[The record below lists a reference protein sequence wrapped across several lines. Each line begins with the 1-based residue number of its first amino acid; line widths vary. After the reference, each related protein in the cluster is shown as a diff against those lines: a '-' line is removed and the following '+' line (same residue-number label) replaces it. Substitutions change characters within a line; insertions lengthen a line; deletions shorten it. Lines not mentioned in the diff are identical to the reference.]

1 MTFVRL
7 GKQEFF
13 VYPEKILKALQ
24 RAQANIHSGN
34 PAAAL
39 DDLAKAV
46 QKFPNGFDCW
56 MLLGQARGML
66 NDQASAEACFKKA
79 TTIQPK
85 NPDAWYNLGI
95 SFAMRGMHEQALSAY
110 SNAVNA
116 AANPHPDMLLNLGS
130 CFLQLDRYEEAI
142 AVFTDIAPPNDTSD
156 VWTLLGM
163 SYQGLDRYK
172 EALSAYLKAVER
184 GGGGYTLNLNLG
196 TCYDT
201 LGDYENAA
209 RYAEAALQFKPGDDV
224 ALCNLGLAC
233 FSTGDVARAMKVFA
247 QSASQAAVGCRLG
260 ILNYIDPANP
270 VMLKREH
277 EDAMRHLAGNPF
289 PVTPNPEMADG
300 SPLRIGFVSADF
312 REHPVA
318 FFLEGMLKHIDRSRF
333 KLFFYSGVR
342 KEDAVTARFH
352 SLGGEWRN
360 IFGRDDEV
368 LAGMVASDKIHI
380 LIDLAGLT
388 NGSRLAVFAR
398 RMAPVQ
404 ATYLGYSAT
413 TGVQA
418 MDYLLTDDVLDPQGQ
433 TEDHYTERLVRLGS
447 VFATYTPPAPDI
459 AVLPLPMLGHGFP
472 MFASFAQLR
481 KISPSTVKLWC
492 DVLKAVPLARMMV
505 MSKGLG
511 ATVTANNFRAQF
523 AAHGIGPA
531 RLILRDA
538 GLLHEYLEAHNDV
551 DLILDTAPWSG
562 HTTTLH
568 GLWMGVPTLTVA
580 GRHHAGRFSEMVLRS
595 VGLDGYIVAS
605 NDAFCQ
611 KLVGLADDPQ
621 ELVAFREQGRN
632 ILLNSDL
639 CNHAALARR
648 FEDACFGMWQ
658 EYASKCS
665 FLFAP
670 IGN

>member
-1 MTFVRL
+1 M
-7 GKQEFF
+7 
-13 VYPEKILKALQ
+13 YPEKILKALQ

-46 QKFPNGFDCW
+46 QKFPKGFDCW
-56 MLLGQARGML
+56 MLLGQAKGML

-79 TTIQPK
+79 TETLPG

-95 SFAMRGMHEQALSAY
+95 SFAMRGMYEQALPAY
-110 SNAVNA
+110 SRAVSVA
-116 AANPHPDMLLNLGS
+116 ASPHPDMLLDLGS
-130 CFLQLDRYEEAI
+130 CFLQLNQYEEAI
-142 AVFTDIAPPNDTSD
+142 RVLTRAVPLKDTNE
-156 VWTLLGM
+156 VWELLGM

-184 GGGGYTLNLNLG
+184 GGSGYTLNLNLG

-201 LGDYENAA
+201 LNDYANAA
-209 RYAEAALQFKPGDDV
+209 KHAETALQFKPGDEV

-233 FSTGDVARAMKVFA
+233 LSMGDVARAVKSFT
-247 QSASQAAVGCRLG
+247 QSASPAANGCSLMA
-260 ILNYIDPANP
+260 LNYIEPFDA

-277 EDAMRHLAGNPF
+277 EDAMRLVADNPF
-289 PVTPNPEMADG
+289 PLAQNPEATETC
-300 SPLRIGFVSADF
+300 PLRIGLVSADF

-318 FFLEGMLKHIDRSRF
+318 FFLEGMLKHIDRSRLNF
-333 KLFFYSGVR
+333 FFYSGVR
-342 KEDAVTARFH
+342 KEDAVTARFR

-360 IFGRDDEV
+360 IFGSDDEV
-368 LAGMVASDKIHI
+368 LAGMIASDKIHI

-388 NGSRLAVFAR
+388 NGSRLIAFAR

-418 MDYLLTDDVLDPQGQ
+418 MDYLLTDYVLDPPGQ
-433 TEDHYTERLVRLGS
+433 TEDHYTERLVRLGPTL
-447 VFATYTPPAPDI
+447 ATYTPPELDVAI
-459 AVLPLPMLGHGFP
+459 FPLPMLRHGFP

-481 KISPSTVKLWC
+481 KISPSTVELWC
-492 DVLKAVPLARMMV
+492 DALKAVPLARMMV
-505 MSKGLG
+505 MSKGLD
-511 ATVTANNFRAQF
+511 ATVTANNFRAKF
-523 AAHGIGPA
+523 AAHGIDPS
-531 RLILRDA
+531 RLILRGA
-538 GLLHEYLEAHNDV
+538 GSLREYLEAHNDI

-568 GLWMGVPTLTVA
+568 GLWMGVPTLTVP
-580 GRHHAGRFSEMVLRS
+580 GQHHAGRFSEMVLRAT
-595 VGLDGYIVAS
+595 GMDGYIVAS
-605 NDAFCQ
+605 SDGFCK
-611 KLVGLADDPQ
+611 KLVGLIGNPQ
-621 ELVAFREQGRN
+621 ELAALRESGRN
-632 ILLNSDL
+632 ILLHSSL

-658 EYASKCS
+658 EYVTGS
-665 FLFAP
+665 
-670 IGN
+670 GNKKQAG

>member
-1 MTFVRL
+1 M
-7 GKQEFF
+7 
-13 VYPEKILKALQ
+13 YPDKILKALQ

-46 QKFPNGFDCW
+46 QKFPKGFDCW
-56 MLLGQARGML
+56 MLLGQAKGML

-79 TTIQPK
+79 TEILPG

-95 SFAMRGMHEQALSAY
+95 SFAIRGMYEQALPAY
-110 SNAVNA
+110 SRAVSVA
-116 AANPHPDMLLNLGS
+116 ASPHPDMLLDLGS
-130 CFLQLDRYEEAI
+130 CFLRLNQYEEAI
-142 AVFTDIAPPNDTSD
+142 RVLTRAAPLKDTNE
-156 VWTLLGM
+156 VWEFLGM

-201 LGDYENAA
+201 LCDYVNAA
-209 RYAEAALQFKPGDDV
+209 KYAEAALQFKPGDDV
-224 ALCNLGLAC
+224 ALCNLGLAR
-233 FSTGDVARAMKVFA
+233 FSTGDIAHAVEAFT
-247 QSASQAAVGCRLG
+247 QSASPAANGCRLMA
-260 ILNYIDPANP
+260 LNYIEPFDP

-277 EDAMRHLAGNPF
+277 EDAMRLVADNPF
-289 PVTPNPEMADG
+289 PLAQNPGATKTC
-300 SPLRIGFVSADF
+300 PLRIGLVSADF

-318 FFLEGMLKHIDRSRF
+318 FFLEGMLKHIDRSRLD
-333 KLFFYSGVR
+333 LFFYSGVR

-360 IFGRDDEV
+360 IFGRADEV

-388 NGSRLAVFAR
+388 NGSRLAAFAR

-418 MDYLLTDDVLDPQGQ
+418 MDYLLTDDILDPPGQ
-433 TEDHYTERLVRLGS
+433 TEGHYTERLVRLGS
-447 VFATYTPPAPDI
+447 VFATYTPPELDI
-459 AVLPLPMLGHGFP
+459 EIRPLPMLGHGFP
-472 MFASFAQLR
+472 MFASFAPLR
-481 KISPSTVKLWC
+481 KISPSTVELWC
-492 DVLKAVPLARMMV
+492 DALKAAPSARMMV
-505 MSKGLG
+505 MSKGLD
-511 ATVTANNFRAQF
+511 ATVMANNFRAQF
-523 AAHGIGPA
+523 AAHGIDPS
-531 RLILRDA
+531 RLILRGA
-538 GLLHEYLEAHNDV
+538 GSLREYLEAHNDV

-580 GRHHAGRFSEMVLRS
+580 GRHHAGRFSGMVLRS

-605 NDAFCQ
+605 DDAFCQ
-611 KLVGLADDPQ
+611 KLAGLAGDPQ

-632 ILLNSDL
+632 VLLHSDQ
-639 CNHAALARR
+639 CNHAALAKR
-648 FEDACFGMWQ
+648 FEDACFGMWR
-658 EYASKCS
+658 EYASGS
-665 FLFAP
+665 
-670 IGN
+670 GNKEPTD